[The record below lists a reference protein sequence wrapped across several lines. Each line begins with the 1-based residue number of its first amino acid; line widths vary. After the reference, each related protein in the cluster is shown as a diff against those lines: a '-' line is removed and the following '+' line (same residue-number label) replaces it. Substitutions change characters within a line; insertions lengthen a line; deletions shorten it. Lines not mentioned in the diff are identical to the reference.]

1 MDPSLFVEVGH
12 PTTHGEAGRPIHHPG
27 SSMAAPAEG
36 SMVLLRGS
44 KSRVSK
50 GEWKTN
56 QKKLGSSERD
66 SNLNLP
72 ILGSLAQHEYSALA
86 NEAVRES
93 HQGKVLT
100 IEGVLVPSPREQ
112 YLVRPEHEGVCSLCS
127 IGVDVKHTD
136 VLILSQFLRADGC
149 MLPRRVTGLCKN
161 QQKRISILVQMA
173 QKAGLMP
180 NLGPANSKKDPKL
193 RYRWKKFNTYF
204 DESTIKPFRYQ
215 NVEKSAA
222 VQIQSF

>member
-1 MDPSLFVEVGH
+1 MKIAHD
-12 PTTHGEAGRPIHHPG
+12 TTHDG
-27 SSMAAPAEG
+27 
-36 SMVLLRGS
+36 LRGNEHPA
-44 KSRVSK
+44 RQEHQ
-50 GEWKTN
+50 GGRYARPM
-56 QKKLGSSERD
+56 L
-66 SNLNLP
+66 
-72 ILGSLAQHEYSALA
+72 EYSGGKQPCRARTSGLSHVMNVCVSTGNQSTLNSPTVPSSA
-86 NEAVRES
+86 CYRFSQRTIRES